1 MIEVALGDEPRR
13 AGAAEHRRA
22 FEQLA
27 PLPDPDRRVEHQ
39 ARLLLERHPA
49 EEVVDPLLERAPR
62 ILVGVELPVAVEVAD
77 APTVY
82 LERDRVRRHAS
93 IIRAVLRRAGLDR
106 QCYEMTTMD
115 EHDLLSERF
124 EEHRPHLRAVAYRL
138 LGSAAEADDAVQES
152 WLRLSRSDVSEVE
165 NLGGWLTTVVARV
178 SLDMLRSRAS
188 RREELGDAY
197 VPDSLV
203 SPSDESDP
211 EREAMLA
218 DSLGPALLTILD
230 TLAPAERLAFVLHDM
245 FAVPFEEI
253 GAILGRSPNASKQ
266 LASRA
271 RRRLQG
277 STPASDAD
285 LARQREVVAAFL
297 AASRGGDFEA
307 LLTVLDPEIVLRAD
321 RAAVQ
326 MGAPAEVLGAAAVAG
341 VFSGRALEAQPAL
354 VGGRAGVV
362 WAPGGAPKVAWDLT
376 IAGGTIVLIEMIAD
390 AARLEELDLVV
401 LGTTSRR

>member
-1 MIEVALGDEPRR
+1 
-13 AGAAEHRRA
+13 
-22 FEQLA
+22 
-27 PLPDPDRRVEHQ
+27 
-39 ARLLLERHPA
+39 
-49 EEVVDPLLERAPR
+49 
-62 ILVGVELPVAVEVAD
+62 
-77 APTVY
+77 
-82 LERDRVRRHAS
+82 
-93 IIRAVLRRAGLDR
+93 
-106 QCYEMTTMD
+106 MD

-230 TLAPAERLAFVLHDM
+230 TLGPAERLAFVLHDM

-354 VGGRAGVV
+354 VGGKAGVV